1 MEAVFDARL
10 RNRAVERPDAV
21 AVVDSTTGLT
31 YSELDRRVAELARR
45 IAHAVES
52 VPARRVA
59 LIADNSVGHLI
70 AAFAVWRAGAT
81 LVTVYP
87 SSTADE
93 FEYAL
98 GHSEPSLVIAG
109 REVIDT
115 VGVASDRL
123 GLTLTELRRDGTVGD
138 LVGGIADGPDD
149 QPRTSVLEPDGLAL
163 ICYTSGST
171 SRPKAVMHSHA
182 GLLAAATS
190 YARVWHLGE
199 ADVTLVSLPLAW
211 AFGLVTTSMATLSAG
226 GRVVLLARSDP
237 AALLAN
243 LVDHEVTFF
252 AGVTTVFVKLVEAM
266 AGDATIRRPAS
277 LRLCIS
283 GGEPRNDA
291 AFARWEQLTGCPVHD
306 VYAASECFPVVTYD
320 PIADPRPMPGSAGR
334 VVPDA
339 AMRLVTADGVDV
351 ADGTAGEAWTRGP
364 ALMLGYWHDPA
375 LTSSVLTPDGWY
387 RTGDL
392 VEIDAAGYVRVVG
405 RLSDLII
412 RGGANVSPAEVEAV
426 LTRHPSVREAT
437 VVGVGDPRYGEEV
450 VAAIVLEPGV
460 DTIDLDEITAHCTRS
475 LAGYKRP
482 TRYVVVAQLP
492 RNANTGKVQRRELAA
507 QLAVHLASP

>member
-1 MEAVFDARL
+1 MKAMFDACL
-10 RNRAVERPDAV
+10 TARAVERPDAV
-21 AVVDSTTGLT
+21 AVVDGTTRLT
-31 YSELDRRVAELARR
+31 YGALDRHVAELGCR
-45 IAHAVES
+45 IGHGVES
-52 VPARRVA
+52 VPAPRVA
-59 LIADNSVGHLI
+59 LIADNSVRHLVT
-70 AAFAVWRAGAT
+70 AFAVWRAGAT

-93 FEYAL
+93 LEYAL
-98 GHSEPSLVIAG
+98 GHCEPSLVIAG
-109 REVIDT
+109 SEVIDAVRT
-115 VGVASDRL
+115 ASDRL
-123 GLTLTELRRDGTVGD
+123 DVTLCELRRDGTVAE
-138 LVGGIADGPDD
+138 LGGSADCSAVQSAAPVH
-149 QPRTSVLEPDGLAL
+149 QPNRLAL

-190 YARVWHLGE
+190 YARVWHLGQG
-199 ADVTLVSLPLAW
+199 DVTLVSLPLAW
-211 AFGLVTTSMATLSAG
+211 AFGLVTTSMATLAAG
-226 GRVVLLARSDP
+226 GRVVLVPRSDP
-237 AALLAN
+237 ATVLAN
-243 LVDHEVTFF
+243 VVAHEVTFF

-266 AGDATIRRPAS
+266 ETDATVARPTC

-320 PIADPRPMPGSAGR
+320 PIADPRPVPGSAGR

-339 AMRLVTADGVDV
+339 AMRLVTADGTD
-351 ADGTAGEAWTRGP
+351 AAEGAAGEAWTRGP
-364 ALMLGYWHDPA
+364 ALMLGYWRDPA

-405 RLSDLII
+405 RLNDLII

-426 LTRHPSVREAT
+426 LVRHPSVREAT
-437 VVGVGDPRYGEEV
+437 VVGLRDPRYGEEV

-460 DTIDLDEITAHCTRS
+460 ETIDGDEMTAHCAGS

-482 TRYVVVAQLP
+482 TRYVVVSQFP
-492 RNANTGKVQRRELAA
+492 RNANTGKVQRRELGAQLAA
-507 QLAVHLASP
+507 QLPTS